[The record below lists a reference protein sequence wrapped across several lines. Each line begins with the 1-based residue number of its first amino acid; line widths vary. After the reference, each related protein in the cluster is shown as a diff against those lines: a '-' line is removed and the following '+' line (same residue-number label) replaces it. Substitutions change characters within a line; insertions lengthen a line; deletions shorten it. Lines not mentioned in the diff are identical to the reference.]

1 MPNLYIAEKANMGH
15 LIASALS
22 SDFNAFLGY
31 YQLKNGD
38 VITFA
43 SGHLLALKEPQDHD
57 PLLAKW
63 DFEKLPIVFHNL
75 EFKSMLNN
83 SQQLAVIKKLLF
95 QPFDKIYH
103 CGDSDQ
109 EGQIIIDELLMFFN
123 YQKDNVYR
131 VLITDNNKILESIQK
146 AENNREK
153 KFRELSN
160 RGFLRAK
167 MDQAVG
173 INLTRALTL
182 SKNQYGTVFHVGR
195 VKNAMINLLANREQ
209 DIVNHKKVEYFVPS
223 VKFKD
228 GAKELVVHYKKS
240 KDDKE
245 DPKLSLEEAN
255 GILRNL
261 EQEKSLYLNKKEAT
275 EYFKEAMGYN
285 LSALQKKAS
294 ALLKISPQKVLDIV
308 QELYMN
314 GYVSYPRS
322 ECEYLNDTD
331 FNPNLKDKFL
341 NAYANEFEK
350 VGIKDY
356 EFDNINK
363 SSVFDSNK
371 TQEHSHTAIIPTE
384 KLPLLSNLDTLSAII
399 YKLIMVRYMSL
410 YLKKSKVLKRTFFVK
425 QFENMFEKTFSKNLS
440 KTYKD
445 LENAFF
451 NKNVADKPNEMLDFA
466 CREYNK
472 NEYACFNDKRETK
485 PNPPFN
491 TPSFFKELEKKKI
504 GTPATRGVIFE
515 ELKKNGFLIE
525 EKQKLLLSTTPK
537 AKETMENTK
546 NFKTINFGE
555 RLDEFN
561 NLLKAT
567 SLEQVLQ
574 ELKKGLIEDLATLN
588 APIKKDFSQK
598 IRKDLACPVCATT
611 TMIQRET
618 KGISFYGCSN
628 YSGKTNCK
636 GVLKEVA
643 GELKMV
649 CLDCNGTPVMEQIQN
664 EKGHAF
670 YCKSCK
676 RVIYKLSLKE
686 QQAQQ
691 AALEKEKKELLEQ
704 IKNQQIKCPKC
715 LIKADAAINTKDKN
729 VFLCCKN
736 YPKCKW
742 SINYNPNIPKCPK
755 CNGLMGKR
763 KNAKTDEIFYGCLSY
778 PRCNGFLPL
787 NYKKEDKE
795 QE

>member
-1 MPNLYIAEKANMGH
+1 AEKASMGR
-15 LIASALS
+15 LIANTLSNDYNAL
-22 SDFNAFLGY
+22 LGY
-31 YQLKNGD
+31 FQLKNGD
-38 VITFA
+38 IVTFA
-43 SGHLLALKEPQDHD
+43 SGHLLALKEPQDYD
-57 PLLAKW
+57 PTLSKW
-63 DFEKLPIVFHNL
+63 EFEKLPLIFYDVA
-75 EFKSMLNN
+75 FKSVPNN
-83 SQQLAVIKKLLF
+83 SQQLAVIQKLLS

-109 EGQIIIDELLMFFN
+109 EGQIIVDELLMFFN
-123 YQKDNVYR
+123 HQLDNVYR

-153 KFRELSN
+153 KFQELSN

-182 SKNQYGTVFHVGR
+182 HKNQYGTVFHVGR

-209 DIVNHKKVEYFVPS
+209 QILDHKKVEYFVPS
-223 VKFKD
+223 IKFKD
-228 GAKELVVHYKKS
+228 GNKELVVHYRNK

-255 GILRNL
+255 EILRNL

-331 FNPNLKDKFL
+331 FNPNLKDKLL
-341 NAYANEFEK
+341 NTYANEYEK
-350 VGIKDY
+350 AGIKDY
-356 EFDNINK
+356 EFDNTNK
-363 SSVFDSNK
+363 NSVFDSNK

-384 KLPLLSNLDTLSAII
+384 KLPLLSNLDSLSTII
-399 YKLIMVRYMSL
+399 YKLIMVRYVSL
-410 YLKKSKVLKRTFFVK
+410 YLKKSKVLKRTFFAR
-425 QFENMFEKTFSKNLS
+425 QFENLFEKTFSKNLS

-451 NKNVADKPNEMLDFA
+451 NKNVADKPNEILDFA
-466 CREYNK
+466 CREYNS
-472 NEYACFNDKRETK
+472 NEYECFNEKRETK

-504 GTPATRGVIFE
+504 GTPATRGIIFE
-515 ELKKNGFLIE
+515 ELKKNGFIIE
-525 EKQKLLLSTTPK
+525 EKQRLILSTTPK
-537 AKETMENTK
+537 AKETMQNTK

-567 SLEQVLQ
+567 NLERVLQ
-574 ELKKGLIEDLATLN
+574 EFEKSLKEDVSTLN

-618 KGISFYGCSN
+618 NGISFYGCSN

-643 GELKMV
+643 NELKMV
-649 CLDCNGTPVMEQIQN
+649 CLSCDGAPVMEKIQN
-664 EKGHAF
+664 EKGQAF
-670 YCKSCK
+670 FCKSC
-676 RVIYKLSLKE
+676 RRIIYKLSPKKQQE
-686 QQAQQ
+686 QQV
-691 AALEKEKKELLEQ
+691 ALEKEKKELLEQ

-715 LIKADAAINTKDKN
+715 FLKADVQINTKEKTL
-729 VFLCCKN
+729 FLCCKN

-742 SINYNPNIPKCPK
+742 SANYNPNIPQCPK
-755 CNGLMGKR
+755 CNGLMGKK

-778 PRCNGFLPL
+778 PRCKGILSLCNQ
-787 NYKKEDKE
+787 KENKE
-795 QE
+795 QK